1 MRILKKAGL
10 FFLFLFI
17 AFLPS
22 LSAIAVKTDGWYAA
36 LNKPAWNPPA
46 YLFGPVW
53 SLLYLTIGM
62 AGYFAWT
69 HGVRQKRRAA
79 FIIYGLQLLLN
90 ALWTPL
96 FFGLHRIGWALADLI
111 LLWFMV
117 LFCMSVF
124 SRHSRL
130 ATGLMIPYF
139 IWVSFAGVLNAVILT
154 MN

>member
-22 LSAIAVKTDGWYAA
+22 LSAIAVKTDGWYTA

-53 SLLYLTIGM
+53 TLLYFLIGL
-62 AGYFAWT
+62 AGCFAWMR
-69 HGVRQKRRAA
+69 GGREGRQMALAA
-79 FIIYGLQLLLN
+79 WCAQLCAN

-96 FFGLHRIGWALADLI
+96 FFGLHQMGWALAVLALLWLLI
-111 LLWFMV
+111 LFNIA
-117 LFCMSVF
+117 LFI
-124 SRHSRL
+124 RRSRL
-130 ATGLMIPYF
+130 AAGLLLPYF
-139 IWVSFAGVLNAVILT
+139 LWVSFAGALNAAIWML
-154 MN
+154 N